1 MMKKTHVV
9 VLFLMAVLLCSAF
22 LVNAADIS
30 PVANYFPL
38 AVGNQWAYIRV
49 GQTIDTVQ
57 KILVDV
63 SAKMTPPGSTEVYYQ
78 LNNYNGQT
86 HWVRQ
91 DASGVVSEYLRNS
104 SSEYSQ
110 NLLWYIFNAEA
121 GKSWT
126 MRIDTSVPGVIP
138 GSNGATL
145 TVISRNETVK
155 VPAGVFYNAI
165 HIQFRTNVMD
175 AGITDEWFAAGVG
188 LVKRVETSFVGP
200 VTTEL
205 KQAVIG
211 GIIIENP
218 LVTTSVKTDQ
228 PVYWENH
235 MPGPGPVPTLG
246 PVITIYCTVTPIN
259 GQTVTLNFS
268 DYNVWNVTITNPKG
282 RVVWTNPMIMALAP
296 IGGVNRQIPGTGQT
310 DKFQAQL
317 SYGSMEGQYLV
328 TAKLLV
334 SKNAP
339 PDATTTFQYSWAW

>member
-9 VLFLMAVLLCSAF
+9 ILVLMVALLCSVF
-22 LVNAADIS
+22 LVDAADIS

-38 AVGNQWAYIRV
+38 SVGNQWTYVRAGQV
-49 GQTIDTVQ
+49 GTAQ

-63 SAKMTPPGSTEVYYQ
+63 SAKMSPSGSTVVYYQ
-78 LNNYNGQT
+78 LNNYNGQS
-86 HWVRQ
+86 HWVRR
-91 DASGVVSEYLRNS
+91 DSSAVVSEYSRN
-104 SSEYSQ
+104 
-110 NLLWYIFNAEA
+110 LWYTLNAEV

-126 MRIDTSVPGVIP
+126 MRINTSVPGVIP

-155 VPAGVFYNAI
+155 VPAGVFTNTV

-188 LVKRVETSFVGP
+188 LVKRAETSFVGL

-205 KQAVIG
+205 IQATIG
-211 GIIIENP
+211 GIIIQDP

-235 MPGPGPVPTLG
+235 MPTTSPLPTQG

-268 DYNVWNVTITNPKG
+268 DYNVWDVTITNPQG
-282 RVVWTNPMIMALAP
+282 RVVWTNPKIMAPTP
-296 IGGVNRQIPGTGQT
+296 IGGINRQIPGTGQT

-317 SYGSMEGQYLV
+317 PYGSMEGKYLV